1 LTGDDDLLRRSM
13 NAAPEAWLDRVV
25 TERVLAAAQLE
36 CVPREDAAQ
45 RVLSPREVS
54 PREVSPREV
63 SPSDRPALPA
73 VLRLWLGRLVPADAR
88 ALFWR
93 DGDQL

>member
-1 LTGDDDLLRRSM
+1 MTGEDDLLRRSM

-25 TERVLAAAQLE
+25 TERALAAAQLE

-45 RVLSPREVS
+45 RVLSPREVA
-54 PREVSPREV
+54 PREVA
-63 SPSDRPALPA
+63 PSDRPAQPA
-73 VLRLWLGRLVPADAR
+73 LLRLWLGRLVPADAR

>member
-1 LTGDDDLLRRSM
+1 MTGDDDLLRRSM

-54 PREVSPREV
+54 PREVSP
-63 SPSDRPALPA
+63 SDRPALPA